1 LLNLRRSVYVQL
13 KRMISRS
20 RFLLVLTG
28 LFLGTGLHAAP
39 RAEHV
44 FIFSFD
50 GGKPAAIAESEM
62 PVLKRLA
69 AEGAHT
75 WVANT
80 IFPSKTLPSHTSMLS
95 GFGPEKHMISWNNWI
110 PAAGLVRVP
119 TIFALARSNGLSTA
133 MFVGKE
139 KFRHLNLPGTVDKF
153 VFDKSRSGE
162 AAKDSGEEGAKQVKE
177 GTVKAEF
184 VAADAAKW
192 IVDQK
197 PRLCF
202 IHFPDPDSAGHKYG
216 WHSAEQKKAFAEC
229 DAALGVVLKAIEQA
243 GLRDRSVILISA
255 DHGGHAKT
263 HGLNTPE
270 DMNIPWIAWGR
281 GVKKGYTITAPVTT
295 CDTAATALWL
305 LGVAPAA
312 DTDGRPVTSAF
323 E

>member
-1 LLNLRRSVYVQL
+1 
-13 KRMISRS
+13 MISRS
-20 RFLLVLTG
+20 RFLIVLAG
-28 LFLGTGLHAAP
+28 FILAVRLHAAP
-39 RAEHV
+39 RVEHV
-44 FIFSFD
+44 FIFSLD

-80 IFPSKTLPSHTSMLS
+80 IYPSKTLPSHTSMLT
-95 GFGPEKHMISWNNWI
+95 GFGPEKHMIAWNNWI
-110 PAAGLVRVP
+110 PAAGFVRVP
-119 TIFALARSNGLSTA
+119 TIFALAKSNGLSTA

-153 VFDKSRSGE
+153 VYDKARSGE
-162 AAKDSGEEGAKQVKE
+162 ASKDAAAAQPKQVKE

-192 IVDQK
+192 IVEQR

-202 IHFPDPDSAGHKYG
+202 IHFPDPDSAGHNYG
-216 WHSAEQKKAFAEC
+216 WHSAEQKRAFAES
-229 DAALGVVLKAIEQA
+229 DAAMGVVLGAIEQA
-243 GLRDRSVILISA
+243 GLKDKSVILISA
-255 DHGGHAKT
+255 DHGGHDKT

-281 GVKKGYTITAPVTT
+281 GVKKGRTITAPVTT
-295 CDTAATALWL
+295 YDTAATALWL
-305 LGVAPAA
+305 LGVPPDAEA
-312 DTDGRPVTSAF
+312 DGRPVATAF